1 MSALLNSLKS
11 IATFPGTLWGLL
23 ESFESDI
30 AGLKAATA
38 DLPQLKADV
47 EAAVGP
53 NESLAA
59 RFAAIDKTLADLV
72 QMVSDAKAAAAQKS
86 AAPNKT

>member
-23 ESFESDI
+23 AGFESDI
-30 AGLKAATA
+30 EGLKAAAA

-47 EAAVGP
+47 AAAVGP
-53 NESLAA
+53 NDSLAA
-59 RFAAIDKTLADLV
+59 RFEAIDKTLADVV
-72 QMVSDAKAAAAQKS
+72 QMVADVKAAAQKN
-86 AAPNKT
+86 AASKT